1 MYHFNTL
8 LWKYN
13 LEHMIPVITDNSKV
27 AQKFIKQSFTKIN
40 QIYTENHLSKQIYFL
55 VDLLGE
61 KEREA

>member
-1 MYHFNTL
+1 
-8 LWKYN
+8 
-13 LEHMIPVITDNSKV
+13 MIPVITDNSKV